1 MKRIHHLIF
10 VIMLMPAFSMAQDYR
25 DSMKQY
31 FRDYVKNHEVVSD
44 KNKKFMK
51 FFHADPAFRVMA
63 RFERKENSRWVP
75 FNTSAGTRRNYRV
88 FGTLHFSLEGK
99 TYSLNVYQSQDLVL
113 MAEYQDYLFL
123 PFTDSTNGNE
133 TYEAGRYIDLKMTDI
148 AGNSVIIDFNKS
160 YNPYCA
166 YESGY
171 QCPVPPAE
179 NHLKTWVRAGE
190 KKFVPEE
197 NIHE

>member
-1 MKRIHHLIF
+1 
-10 VIMLMPAFSMAQDYR
+10 
-25 DSMKQY
+25 
-31 FRDYVKNHEVVSD
+31 
-44 KNKKFMK
+44 
-51 FFHADPAFRVMA
+51 
-63 RFERKENSRWVP
+63 
-75 FNTSAGTRRNYRV
+75 
-88 FGTLHFSLEGK
+88 
-99 TYSLNVYQSQDLVL
+99 

-166 YESGY
+166 YKSGY

-190 KKFVPEE
+190 KKFAPEE
-197 NIHE
+197 HTHE